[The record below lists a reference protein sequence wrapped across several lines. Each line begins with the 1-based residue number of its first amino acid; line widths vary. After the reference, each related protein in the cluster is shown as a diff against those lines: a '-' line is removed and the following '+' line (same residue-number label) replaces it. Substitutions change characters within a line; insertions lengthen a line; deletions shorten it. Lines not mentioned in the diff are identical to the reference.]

1 MVLPEASHPEA
12 VFPSLPLGYNADLP
26 ALPDRLE
33 ARGHN
38 ALFLLESTPREES
51 LPLRPKGEHAARLRE
66 QKYHWL
72 RRFEI
77 PQDALP
83 GSLSLAHRKCGKP
96 NCSCV
101 EGEGH
106 PLWSLTFMVEG
117 KKRVES
123 IPEDWVDEVRR
134 RVEEG
139 REFKQAVVEVFAA
152 NAQLVV
158 MERRQRR
165 Q

>member
-1 MVLPEASHPEA
+1 M
-12 VFPSLPLGYNADLP
+12 
-26 ALPDRLE
+26 
-33 ARGHN
+33 
-38 ALFLLESTPREES
+38 
-51 LPLRPKGEHAARLRE
+51 RPKGEQAARLRK

-83 GSLSLAHRKCGKP
+83 GSLSLTHRKCGKP

-117 KKRVES
+117 KKRVER
-123 IPEDWVDEVRR
+123 IPEDWVEEIRQ

-139 REFKQAVVEVFAA
+139 REFKRAVAEVFAA
-152 NAQLVV
+152 NAQLLVL
-158 MERRQRR
+158 ERRQRGR
-165 Q
+165 